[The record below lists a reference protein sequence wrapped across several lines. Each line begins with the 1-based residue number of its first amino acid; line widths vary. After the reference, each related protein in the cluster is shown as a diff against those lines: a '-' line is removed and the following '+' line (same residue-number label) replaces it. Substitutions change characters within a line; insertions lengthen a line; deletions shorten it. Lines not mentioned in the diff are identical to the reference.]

1 METREYN
8 GVTYQRSGP
17 GQPWVRVGG
26 AQGGRIIPKSATTQM
41 KEGADARG
49 AEADAQIKSAQ
60 APYADRVAAAEA
72 RAAAAEAALKEQQAT
87 AAAMD
92 NANTAPPV
100 TPEVRQARRTL
111 QGDNVLS
118 AIDDARGNIDWSS
131 TGNLLGSN
139 AFGHVPII
147 GQQNTD
153 LGGSLDTIRANL
165 SFDRLTQMRE
175 ESKTGGALGS
185 VTENELKLLSSAVA
199 SLDQRQSEDKLRKNL
214 ARIEEHYRR
223 SMALMAGENPDQP
236 DVAQKYGLNVADAK
250 PPAIGGGQA
259 PSGGGGNN
267 PPAAP
272 MGEPPLGGG
281 DAVLSSEGKAVEDPA
296 LAGVNATV
304 AAMFQRGN
312 SAEEVRAYLNSV
324 RPGLGDKAVG
334 VEDAVAWAK
343 KNPGKPIPVD
353 LERIWEPANGVMK
366 AIGDAAL
373 WEAPGGFSPGSAL
386 IRAGDILSF
395 GTLDNLSA
403 NPDMARAVMSGVQ
416 ERNPGSYLAGQI
428 GGGVL
433 SGIGAEAALGRAG
446 LGTMGRARAGD
457 LLLGTGYG
465 AGSADDP
472 NQSRLAGGAWG
483 GLFGLAGGMAGRGT
497 ARATGRAVAGV
508 TDSARRRL
516 ADSNVRLTVGQLLGG
531 TTQAVED
538 RLAGLPLV
546 GDRIRAMRGEGLS
559 DFNRAAFDEAL
570 APIGATTNGVTGEA
584 GIDLARQARSQAYR
598 DALDPVNVSADA
610 PFINDMTAA
619 IAAGREL
626 PDPMRSGLEY
636 TLPTRVG
643 QAFDNQGNLSGRDFQ
658 QSIRGLRQDARAVAN
673 QPYGYDF
680 GDVTGQAENALEGLL
695 QRQAPD
701 ALPAYRSANEANRNI
716 EVLRDAVVRAR
727 NGARSNEPGMFMPS
741 QLIDAST
748 ANARRFGNTAGTTQ
762 QPLYELSRAGQE
774 VLPSRVPDSGTAGR
788 LTIPLL
794 LSSGAGYANADE
806 GQGLEGAGSG
816 AMLGAAATALLAGPY
831 ASRTSRAVITRAL
844 LADRNPTVRAIG
856 EEIIA
861 RDRIA
866 GLLAAPAAVSQLG
879 GP

>member
-72 RAAAAEAALKEQQAT
+72 RAAAAEAALKEQQAA

-100 TPEVRQARRTL
+100 TPEVRQARRVL

-118 AIDDARGNIDWSS
+118 AIDDARGNAGWSS

-139 AFGHVPII
+139 AFGHVPIL

-153 LGGSLDTIRANL
+153 LRSSLDTIKANL

-185 VTENELKLLSSAVA
+185 VTENELRLLGSAVA
-199 SLDQRQSEDKLRKNL
+199 SLDQSQSEDQLRKNL
-214 ARIEEHYRR
+214 ARVEEHYRR

-236 DVAQKYGLNVADAK
+236 DVAQKYGLGVAGAK

-259 PSGGGGNN
+259 PSGDGRNN

-386 IRAGDILSF
+386 IGAGDILSF

-403 NPDMARAVMSGVQ
+403 NPDMARAVMTGVQ

-446 LGTMGRARAGD
+446 LGAVGRARAGD

-497 ARATGRAVAGV
+497 ARTTGRALAGV
-508 TDSARRRL
+508 TDAARRRL
-516 ADSNVRLTVGQLLGG
+516 DDAGVRMSVGQLLGG
-531 TTQAVED
+531 APKVIED
-538 RLAGLPLV
+538 RFSSFPLV
-546 GDRIRAMRGEGLS
+546 GDRIRAMRGEGVA

-570 APIGATTNGVTGEA
+570 SPIGASTNGVTGEA
-584 GIDLARQARSQAYR
+584 GIDLARKARSQAYR

-610 PFINDMTAA
+610 PFFNDYTAA
-619 IAAGREL
+619 VQAGRNL
-626 PDPMRSGLEY
+626 PVEMSSKLDY
-636 TLPTRVG
+636 TLPKRVAN
-643 QAFDNQGNLSGRDFQ
+643 AFDENRNLSGYDFQ
-658 QSIRGLRQDARAVAN
+658 QAIRGLRRDAKSVAN
-673 QPYGYDF
+673 EPYGYDF
-680 GDVTGQAENALEGLL
+680 GQVTDQAESALEGLL

-701 ALPAYRSANEANRNI
+701 ALPAYQAANEANRNV

-727 NGARSNEPGMFMPS
+727 NGTRSNEPGMFMPS

-748 ANARRFGNTAGTTQ
+748 SNSRRFGNTAGTTQ

-774 VLPSRVPDSGTAGR
+774 VLPSKIADPGTAGQVS
-788 LTIPLL
+788 IPLL
-794 LSSGAGYANADE
+794 LSGGVGYANADE
-806 GQGLEGAGSG
+806 GKGIEGAGT
-816 AMLGAAATALLAGPY
+816 GAALGLTATALLAGPY
-831 ASRTSRAVITRAL
+831 ASRTSRAAITRAL
-844 LADRNPTVRAIG
+844 LSDRNPTVRKIG

-866 GLLAAPAAVSQLG
+866 GRLAAPAAVSQLG

>member
-26 AQGGRIIPKSATTQM
+26 GGRIIPKSATTQR
-41 KEGADARG
+41 KEGADADR
-49 AEADAQIKSAQ
+49 AASDAAKAAADAA
-60 APYADRVAAAEA
+60 YADRLAAAEA
-72 RAAAAEAALKEQQAT
+72 RAKQAEADLTEERAKAAATE
-87 AAAMD
+87 

-100 TPEVRQARRTL
+100 TPEVRQARRAL

-118 AIDDARGNIDWSS
+118 AIQDARGNSGWSS
-131 TGNLLGSN
+131 TGNFLGSP
-139 AFGHVPII
+139 AFGHVPVL

-153 LGGSLDTIRANL
+153 LRSSLDTIKANL

-185 VTENELKLLSSAVA
+185 VTENELRLLGSAVA
-199 SLDQRQSEDKLRKNL
+199 SLDQSQSEEQLRKNL
-214 ARIEEHYRR
+214 ARVEEHYRR
-223 SMALMAGENPDQP
+223 SMALMAGEDPEQP
-236 DVAQKYGLNVADAK
+236 DVAQKYGLIAPGTSA
-250 PPAIGGGQA
+250 PTIGGGQNP
-259 PSGGGGNN
+259 PSGDMGA
-267 PPAAP
+267 PPP
-272 MGEPPLGGG
+272 IPPGEPPLGQG
-281 DAVLSSEGKAVEDPA
+281 DAVLSSEGKMVEDPA

-304 AAMFQRGN
+304 AGMFQRGN
-312 SAEEVRAYLNSV
+312 SAEEVRAYLNRI

-334 VEDAVAWAK
+334 VEDAAAWAK

-366 AIGDAAL
+366 RIGDAAL
-373 WEAPGGFSPGSAL
+373 WEAPGGFSPGAAL
-386 IRAGDILSF
+386 IGAGDILSF
-395 GTLDNLSA
+395 GTLDNLSQ
-403 NPDMARAVMSGVQ
+403 NPDMARAVMTGVQ

-433 SGIGAEAALGRAG
+433 SGIGGEAALGRAG
-446 LGTMGRARAGD
+446 LGAVGRARAGD
-457 LLLGTGYG
+457 LVLGAGYG

-497 ARATGRAVAGV
+497 ARTTGRALAGV
-508 TDSARRRL
+508 TDAARRRL
-516 ADSNVRLTVGQLLGG
+516 DDAGVRMTVGQLLGG
-531 TTQAVED
+531 TPKALED
-538 RLAGLPLV
+538 RLSGFPLV
-546 GDRIRAMRGEGLS
+546 GDRIRAMRGEGVA

-570 APIGATTNGVTGEA
+570 SPIGASTNGMTGEA

-610 PFINDMTAA
+610 PFFNDYTAA
-619 IAAGREL
+619 VQAGRDL
-626 PDPMRSGLEY
+626 PVEMSSRLDY
-636 TLPTRVG
+636 TLPNRVAN
-643 QAFDNQGNLSGRDFQ
+643 AFDKNRNLSGYDFQ
-658 QSIRGLRQDARAVAN
+658 QAIRGLRRDAKSVAQ

-680 GDVTGQAENALEGLL
+680 GQVTGQAEGALEGLL

-701 ALPAYRSANEANRNI
+701 ALPAYQAANEANRNV

-741 QLIDAST
+741 QLIDASNT
-748 ANARRFGNTAGTTQ
+748 NAGRFGNTAGTTQ

-774 VLPSRVPDSGTAGR
+774 VLPSKIADSGTAGR
-788 LTIPLL
+788 LSIPLL
-794 LSSGAGYANADE
+794 LSGGAGYANADE
-806 GQGLEGAGSG
+806 GQGIEGAGT
-816 AMLGAAATALLAGPY
+816 GAALGLTATALLAGPY
-831 ASRTSRAVITRAL
+831 ASRTSRAAITRAL
-844 LADRNPTVRAIG
+844 LSDRNPTVRKIG